1 MRVLVLVKA
10 TAESEAG
17 QMPPMTLIEAMGRF
31 NAALIEAGVLREG
44 GDGLKPSSAA
54 ARVTLGEES
63 QVHEGPF
70 PLTEDLASGFW
81 IWTVKDM
88 AEALDW
94 ARRCPTSPAGPKTL
108 ELRPIF
114 GAEDFAGAMT
124 EEQQA
129 IEATLRARTEMGC

>member
-1 MRVLVLVKA
+1 MRVLVIVKA

-17 QMPPMTLIEAMGRF
+17 QMPPMALIEAMGRF
-31 NAALIEAGVLREG
+31 NEALVEAGVLREG
-44 GDGLKPSSAA
+44 GDGLKPSRAG
-54 ARVTLGEES
+54 ARVTLGEAPEAC
-63 QVHEGPF
+63 EGPF

-108 ELRPIF
+108 ELRPIY
-114 GAEDFAGAMT
+114 GPEDF
-124 EEQQA
+124 
-129 IEATLRARTEMGC
+129 